1 MLLLLFFFNDTAT
14 TEIYTLSLLDALPIF
29 PENTATFHSRPDHCR
44 CSERSSSRTVEK
56 SPSESYEPAGN
67 SELRPLQFTRS
78 EEHTSELQSRLHIVC
93 RLLLEKKTRIVLVQ
107 PVRLT

>member
-67 SELRPLQFTRS
+67 SELRPLQFTQS
-78 EEHTSELQSRLHIVC
+78 LIWSPSTSSMLTKPTTSGLDS
-93 RLLLEKKTRIVLVQ
+93 LLKAI
-107 PVRLT
+107 